1 MNDTRVVNS
10 KYRWLVVIA
19 LSSLAVVL
27 TIFASQLD
35 LTEEPEWLANLSPAE
50 HFFVHVLFFL
60 CGSVFGGSIAL
71 MAVLA
76 FPNLIKYKRRRS
88 AMSTSKS
95 RSASVEQIEL
105 PKRKP

>member
-1 MNDTRVVNS
+1 MMERRVVNS

-35 LTEEPEWLANLSPAE
+35 LTEEPAWLANLSPAE

-60 CGSVFGGSIAL
+60 CGSVFGASIAL

-76 FPNLIKYKRRRS
+76 FPNLINYKRRRT
-88 AMSTSKS
+88 AMSTSKPQS
-95 RSASVEQIEL
+95 PSVERIEL